1 MTLVEYHAI
10 VAGHRPPPYH
20 REDHTVVSKKK
31 KTSESAKQRIQ
42 PGKGIYLL
50 PNLFTTAA
58 MFAGFFAMISAM
70 DGQFKVAAIAV
81 LVAFLLDGVDGR
93 VARLTGTESEFGREY
108 DSLSDL
114 VSFGLAPAMIVYHWG
129 LGVLGDEPWWW
140 WTQISWL
147 VAFFFAVCAA
157 LRLARFNTRPGI
169 SDRRYF
175 QGLPSP
181 SAAACIAV
189 AAWLLSNLELQNAFM
204 LPFVYLLA
212 VVVAALMVSNFS
224 YYSFKDL
231 NLAGGR
237 VPYTYVIL
245 IPTVFVLIALAP
257 SNVLFSGFFLY
268 ALSGPALAIWRRR
281 RRRNSSSAEETP
293 GEE

>member
-1 MTLVEYHAI
+1 
-10 VAGHRPPPYH
+10 
-20 REDHTVVSKKK
+20 VVGQKKK
-31 KTSESAKQRIQ
+31 QRNRGSAPSIRR
-42 PGKGIYLL
+42 GIYLL

-70 DGQFKVAAIAV
+70 DGRFQAAGVAV
-81 LVAFLLDGVDGR
+81 LLAFLLDGVDGR

-147 VAFFFAVCAA
+147 VAFFFAVAAA
-157 LRLARFNTRPGI
+157 LRLARFNTRSGS
-169 SDRRYF
+169 SDKRFF

-181 SAAACIAV
+181 SAAACVAV
-189 AAWLLSNLELQNAFM
+189 AAWLLTDLDLQNAFM
-204 LPFVYLLA
+204 LPFVYVMTVA
-212 VVVAALMVSNFS
+212 VAALMVSNIS

-237 VPYTYVIL
+237 VPFTYVII
-245 IPTVFVLIALAP
+245 IPAVFILIALAP
-257 SNVLFSGFFLY
+257 APVLFSGFFLY
-268 ALSGPALAIWRRR
+268 ALSGPVLSLWRRR
-281 RRRNSSSAEETP
+281 RRALKATHKES
-293 GEE
+293 GGGDGGGQ

>member
-1 MTLVEYHAI
+1 VPRSGKP
-10 VAGHRPPPYH
+10 V
-20 REDHTVVSKKK
+20 KK
-31 KTSESAKQRIQ
+31 SIKQSRAARR
-42 PGKGIYLL
+42 GIYIL

-70 DGQFKVAAIAV
+70 DGHFQAAGIAV
-81 LVAFLLDGVDGR
+81 LLAFLLDGVDGR

-129 LGVLGDEPWWW
+129 LGVLGEEPWWW

-147 VAFFFAVCAA
+147 VAFFFAVAAA
-157 LRLARFNTRPGI
+157 LRLARFNTRAAA
-169 SDRRYF
+169 SDKRYF

-181 SAAACIAV
+181 SAAACVAV
-189 AAWLLSNLELQNAFM
+189 GAWLLTSLDLQNAFM
-204 LPFVYLLA
+204 LPIVYVMA
-212 VVVAALMVSNFS
+212 VCVATLMVSNIS

-237 VPYTYVIL
+237 VPFTYVAV
-245 IPTVFVLIALAP
+245 IPAVFVLIALAP
-257 SNVLFSGFFLY
+257 AQVLFAGFFIY
-268 ALSGPALAIWRRR
+268 ALSGPVLALWRRR
-281 RRRNSSSAEETP
+281 RRLRRASQPTAAEDDGHEQ
-293 GEE
+293 

>member
-1 MTLVEYHAI
+1 MA
-10 VAGHRPPPYH
+10 A
-20 REDHTVVSKKK
+20 KKR
-31 KTSESAKQRIQ
+31 KQREQGSARSIRR
-42 PGKGIYLL
+42 GIYLL

-70 DGQFKVAAIAV
+70 DGRFQAAGVAV

-114 VSFGLAPAMIVYHWG
+114 VSFGLAPAMIVYNWG

-140 WTQISWL
+140 WIQISWL
-147 VAFFFAVCAA
+147 VAFFFAVAAA
-157 LRLARFNTRPGI
+157 LRLARFNTRAGS
-169 SDRRYF
+169 SDKRFF

-181 SAAACIAV
+181 SAAACVAV
-189 AAWLLSNLELQNAFM
+189 GAWLLASLDLQNAVM
-204 LPFVYLLA
+204 LPFVYGMTVA
-212 VVVAALMVSNFS
+212 VAALMVSNIS

-237 VPYTYVIL
+237 VPFTYVIA
-245 IPTVFVLIALAP
+245 IPVLFILIALAP
-257 SNVLFSGFFLY
+257 SKVLFAGFFLY
-268 ALSGPALAIWRRR
+268 ALSGPVLSLWRRR
-281 RRRNSSSAEETP
+281 RRALKFANKERE
-293 GEE
+293 GGGDHGG